1 MGEIINIGI
10 VAHADAGKTTL
21 TEQMLFAA
29 GELRS
34 PGSVDEK
41 NAQTDWLDIERE
53 RGISVKASST
63 RLFWRDCQINLID
76 TPGHVDF
83 AGEVQRSLSV
93 LDAAVL
99 VVSAAEGIQGQTEA
113 LWDALRK
120 LEIPT
125 LLFINKLDRVG
136 AEPRE
141 LLGELAERFS
151 PGLAVMERW
160 AGERARGCQVFP
172 LGLTEESLGAFL
184 TELAAENDPEAE
196 TCFLEDRPVPE
207 EILLRVLK
215 ERIAACGVFPVY
227 LGAAALG
234 VGVREALDGILLL
247 PKAGRREDGPLSGV
261 VYRVEH
267 DRAMGKAAHVRL
279 FSGAIAN
286 RAPVP
291 LRGREP
297 AEKVTQIRRVL
308 ANRYVDM
315 GKLTAGDIGVLYGL
329 SNAQTGD
336 VVGEERLSR
345 EVTLAAPL
353 LKAQVFPRKPE
364 QMTDLVAAVRELAE
378 EDPLLDMEWEKE
390 ERELYIKITGMIQ
403 LEVISFFLRD
413 RFRLDVSFDSPSVIY
428 KETPARAGVGIEN
441 YTWPKP
447 CWACVEFAIEP
458 LERGAGFRFESAVG
472 DRVILSRYQA
482 HIAQALPEALKQGIY
497 GWEVTDLKITLTGGS
512 HHLIHTH
519 PLDFFT
525 ATPMALMNGLENT
538 GCTLLEPMVTMRF
551 SAGEEHVGRLIR
563 DVIAMRG
570 SFDSPVIHK
579 DSAVMEAR
587 VPAAASLT
595 YPVDFGILTGGKG
608 VISSRFSGYEPCPIE
623 LGKTARRRG
632 IDPRDRAK
640 WILHA
645 RQALQ

>member
-1 MGEIINIGI
+1 MEHIINIGI

-21 TEQMLFAA
+21 TEQLLFTA
-29 GELRS
+29 GELRTL
-34 PGSVDEK
+34 GSVDGR
-41 NAQTDWLDIERE
+41 NTQTDWLDIERK

-63 RLFWRDCQINLID
+63 RLFWKDRQINLID

-99 VVSAAEGIQGQTEA
+99 VISAAEGIQGQTEA
-113 LWDALRK
+113 LWEALCK

-125 LLFINKLDRVG
+125 LLFINKLDRAG
-136 AEPRE
+136 AEPQE
-141 LLGELAERFS
+141 LLEELAVRFS
-151 PGLAVMERW
+151 PNLAVMERW
-160 AGERARGCQVFP
+160 ENPQERSCRVFP
-172 LGLTEESLGAFL
+172 LSPTQEPLNDFL

-207 EILLRVLK
+207 LVLLRVLK
-215 ERIAACGVFPVY
+215 EQTAARRAFPVY

-234 VGVREALDGILLL
+234 VGVKELLDGVGLL
-247 PKAGRREDGPLSGV
+247 PEASRQEDGPLSGV
-261 VYRVEH
+261 VYKVEH
-267 DRAMGKAAHVRL
+267 DKVMGKAAHVRL
-279 FSGAIAN
+279 FSGTIAN
-286 RAPVP
+286 RDLVP
-291 LRGREP
+291 IRGREP
-297 AEKVTQIRRVL
+297 VEKATQIRRVL
-308 ANRYVDM
+308 AHRYVDM
-315 GKLTAGDIGVLYGL
+315 GKLTAGDIGALYGL
-329 SNAQTGD
+329 SRVRTGD
-336 VVGEERLSR
+336 VIGEAALSR

-353 LKAQVFPRKPE
+353 LKAQVFPQAPE
-364 QMTDLVAAVRELAE
+364 QLPELVGALRELTE
-378 EDPLLDMEWEKE
+378 EDPLLDLEWEKE

-403 LEVISFFLRD
+403 LEVIAAFLRD
-413 RFRLDVSFDSPSVIY
+413 RFGLEARFDSPSVIY

-447 CWACVEFAIEP
+447 CWACIEFAIEP
-458 LERGAGFRFESAVG
+458 MARGSGFRFESAVG

-482 HIAQALPEALKQGIY
+482 HIAQALPEALKQGLY

-551 SAGEEHVGRLIR
+551 SAEEQHVGALIR

-570 SFDSPVIHK
+570 SFESPVIHK
-579 DSAVMEAR
+579 GAMTMEAR
-587 VPAAASLT
+587 VPVASSMN

-608 VISSRFSGYEPCPIE
+608 VLSSRFSGYEPCPME
-623 LGKTARRRG
+623 LGKTAKRRG
-632 IDPRDRAK
+632 IDPRDHSK

-645 RQALQ
+645 RNAL

>member
-29 GELRS
+29 GELRTL
-34 PGSVDEK
+34 GSVDEK
-41 NAQTDWLDIERE
+41 NTQTDWLDIERR
-53 RGISVKASST
+53 RGISVRASST
-63 RLFWRDCQINLID
+63 RLFWKDCQINLID

-83 AGEVQRSLSV
+83 AGEVERSLSM

-113 LWDALRK
+113 LWDALQK
-120 LEIPT
+120 LKIPT

-136 AEPRE
+136 AEPQD
-141 LLGELAERFS
+141 LLKDLAGRFS
-151 PGLAVMERW
+151 PNLAVMEQW
-160 AGERARGCQVFP
+160 TGEQDRGCQVFP
-172 LGLTEESLGAFL
+172 LDLNEEPLGDFL
-184 TELAAENDPEAE
+184 TELAAENDSEAE
-196 TCFLEDRPVPE
+196 MCFLENKPVPAGT
-207 EILLRVLK
+207 LLRVLK
-215 ERIAACGVFPVY
+215 ERIADCGVFPVY
-227 LGAAALG
+227 FGAAALG
-234 VGVREALDGILLL
+234 VGVREVLDGILLL
-247 PKAGRREDGPLSGV
+247 PKAEQRKDGPLSGV
-261 VYRVEH
+261 IYRVEH
-267 DRAMGKAAHVRL
+267 DRIMGKAAHVRL
-279 FSGAIAN
+279 FSGTIAN
-286 RAPVP
+286 RDAVP
-291 LRGREP
+291 LQGKKP

-308 ANRYVDM
+308 ANRYLDM
-315 GKLTAGDIGVLYGL
+315 GELTAGDIGALYGL
-329 SNAQTGD
+329 SNARTGD
-336 VVGEERLSR
+336 VIGKEQLSR
-345 EVTLAAPL
+345 KATLTMPM
-353 LKAQVFPRKPE
+353 LKVQAFPQKPE
-364 QMTDLVAAVRELAE
+364 QMMDLVAAVRELTE

-403 LEVISFFLRD
+403 LEVIAAFLSD
-413 RFRLDVSFDSPSVIY
+413 RFGLDVSFESPSVIY
-428 KETPARAGVGIEN
+428 KETPAKAGVGIEN

-447 CWACVEFAIEP
+447 CWACIEFAIEP
-458 LERGAGFRFESAVG
+458 LERGAGFRFESAVE

-482 HIAQALPEALKQGIY
+482 HIAQALPDALKQGLY

-538 GCTLLEPMVTMRF
+538 GCTLLEPMVTMRL

-587 VPAAASLT
+587 VPAASSLN
-595 YPVDFGILTGGKG
+595 YPGEFSILTGGKG
-608 VISSRFSGYEPCPIE
+608 VISTRFSGYEPCPIE
-623 LGKTARRRG
+623 LGKTAKRRG

>member
-1 MGEIINIGI
+1 MGDIINIGI

-21 TEQMLFAA
+21 TEQMLYAA
-29 GELRS
+29 GELRTL
-34 PGSVDEK
+34 GSVDRQ
-41 NAQTDWLDIERE
+41 NTQTDWLDIERQ

-63 RLFWRDCQINLID
+63 RLFWKDCQINLID

-125 LLFINKLDRVG
+125 LLFINKIDRIG
-136 AEPRE
+136 AEPQE
-141 LLGELAERFS
+141 LLGDLAARFS
-151 PGLAVMERW
+151 PDLAVMERW
-160 AGERARGCQVFP
+160 ENAQDRACRVFP
-172 LGLTEESLGAFL
+172 LELTEGPLGDFL

-196 TCFLEDRPVPE
+196 TCFLEDRPVPAPV
-207 EILLRVLK
+207 LRRVLK
-215 ERIAACGVFPVY
+215 EQIAACKAFPVY

-234 VGVREALDGILLL
+234 VGVGEVLDGVQWL
-247 PKAGRREDGPLSGV
+247 PKASRREDGPLSGV

-267 DRAMGKAAHVRL
+267 DKAMGKTAHVRL
-279 FSGAIAN
+279 FSGTISN
-286 RAPVP
+286 RDPVP

-297 AEKVTQIRRVL
+297 VEKVTQIRRVL
-308 ANRYVDM
+308 ANRYTDM
-315 GKLTAGDIGVLYGL
+315 GRLTAGDIGALYGL
-329 SNAQTGD
+329 SNARTGD
-336 VVGEERLSR
+336 IIGDEPLSR
-345 EVTLAAPL
+345 AVTLAVPL
-353 LKAQVFPRKPE
+353 LKVQVFPKAPE
-364 QMTDLVAAVRELAE
+364 QMTELVAAIRELAE
-378 EDPLLDMEWEKE
+378 EEPLLDMEWEKE

-403 LEVISFFLRD
+403 LEVIGAFLRD
-413 RFRLDVSFDSPSVIY
+413 RFGLEASFASPSVIY
-428 KETPARAGVGIEN
+428 KETPARPGVGIEN

-447 CWACVEFAIEP
+447 CWACIEFAIEP
-458 LERGAGFRFESAVG
+458 LARGAGFRFESAVG

-482 HIAQALPEALKQGIY
+482 HIAQALPEALKQGLY

-587 VPAAASLT
+587 VPVSESLT
-595 YPVDFGILTGGKG
+595 YPVDFGILTGGRG
-608 VISSRFSGYEPCPIE
+608 VLSSRFSGYEPCPIE
-623 LGKTARRRG
+623 LGKTAKRRG
-632 IDPRDRAK
+632 IDPRDRSK

-645 RQALQ
+645 RQAL

>member
-29 GELRS
+29 GELRTL
-34 PGSVDEK
+34 GSVDGK
-41 NAQTDWLDIERE
+41 NAQTDWLDIERQ

-63 RLFWRDCQINLID
+63 RLFWKDCQINLID

-83 AGEVQRSLSV
+83 VGEVQRSLSV

-125 LLFINKLDRVG
+125 LLFLNKLDRVG

-141 LLGELAERFS
+141 LLVELAARFS

-160 AGERARGCQVFP
+160 EGEQDRGCQVFP
-172 LGLTEESLGAFL
+172 LGLAEEPLGDFL

-196 TCFLEDRPVPE
+196 MCFLEDRPVPA

-215 ERIAACGVFPVY
+215 EQIAACGAFPVY
-227 LGAAALG
+227 LGAASLG
-234 VGVREALDGILLL
+234 VGVREVLDGILLL
-247 PKAGRREDGPLSGV
+247 PKAERREDGPLSGV

-267 DRAMGKAAHVRL
+267 DKAMGKAAHVRL
-279 FSGAIAN
+279 FSGTIAN

-297 AEKVTQIRRVL
+297 TEKVTQIRRAL
-308 ANRYVDM
+308 ANRYLDM

-329 SNAQTGD
+329 SHARTGD
-336 VVGEERLSR
+336 VVGEELLCR
-345 EVTLAAPL
+345 EAALTAPL
-353 LKAQVFPRKPE
+353 LKVQVVPQRPE
-364 QMTDLVAAVRELAE
+364 QMTDLVAAVRELTE

-403 LEVISFFLRD
+403 LEVISSFLSG
-413 RFRLDVSFDSPSVIY
+413 RFGLEASFDSPSVIY

-447 CWACVEFAIEP
+447 CWACIEFAIEP

-482 HIAQALPEALKQGIY
+482 HIAQALLEALKQGIY

-570 SFDSPVIHK
+570 SFESPVIHK

-587 VPAAASLT
+587 VPAAASLN
-595 YPVDFGILTGGKG
+595 
-608 VISSRFSGYEPCPIE
+608 
-623 LGKTARRRG
+623 
-632 IDPRDRAK
+632 
-640 WILHA
+640 
-645 RQALQ
+645 